1 MQIYKA
7 LNAASPH
14 LFLLLILFFL
24 CCFKFIIQSYSLF
37 ILFYSQLYEGFKL
50 KCKCKKK
57 KSPFLT
63 VVSRFQED
71 SLCNIIQMFADQ
83 SISVLTKRHNILL
96 SIGKNQD

>member
-1 MQIYKA
+1 MQKEI
-7 LNAASPH
+7 
-14 LFLLLILFFL
+14 
-24 CCFKFIIQSYSLF
+24 
-37 ILFYSQLYEGFKL
+37 
-50 KCKCKKK
+50 
-57 KSPFLT
+57 SPFLT

>member
-1 MQIYKA
+1 MQ
-7 LNAASPH
+7 
-14 LFLLLILFFL
+14 
-24 CCFKFIIQSYSLF
+24 
-37 ILFYSQLYEGFKL
+37 
-50 KCKCKKK
+50 KK

-71 SLCNIIQMFADQ
+71 SLCNIIQMFDQ